1 MRTTI
6 QDVRR
11 ARFHWH
17 VCLVRDTA
25 LGFPLTNV
33 QDDEEAKGSDMKWRQ
48 RRYDFTLAA
57 LAGFLS
63 PGAVMAQQPCASG
76 VAVDGVVL
84 DQNGSSIPAA
94 RVQTSEGQSTTAD
107 AAGHFVLPCVAPGTT
122 EVTAQAD
129 GFAATTVPVKN
140 KAGESAHLRLQL
152 PVARVETSVEVGEDA
167 TAIDADHGAGTHT
180 LNTKD
185 IAGLADDPDD
195 FQRQLQVLAESA
207 GGTPGSATIT
217 VDGFQNS
224 SALPPKGSIAS
235 IRVNPDMFS
244 AEYEDP
250 PYEGGRIEIFT
261 KPGMDSFHGAL
272 FLTDSDGS
280 FNATDPFSTTA
291 TPAGKR
297 RYGFELSGPI
307 LRKKSDFALAL
318 EKRDIDEFNVVNA
331 VTLDADGNASPLH
344 QTVAAPQ
351 RLWIASARGDWQA
364 TPTDVVTLSFS
375 ANVNNLGNQGVGGL
389 TLPDAGYSSHVAE
402 YDLRLTSE
410 QTISVNLLH
419 ETHVGFTWKDTAQ
432 APLSTAPSLQVAGY
446 FTGGGATSQNLN
458 DRERDLEV
466 DDDLLLTRGR
476 HSLKLGVQS
485 MGYLVHDYDPNTFN
499 GAYVFGGGSAAVL
512 DANGNPT
519 GATTNIDGLEQYRRA
534 LLNLSGGTPTTY
546 QLTAGTPLV
555 PLSQWRL
562 AAYGQ
567 DTVKLTP
574 KLTLSA
580 GLRYSFE
587 TSPDTFFNL
596 GPRAALA
603 WALGSKS
610 KTVIHARAGIFNYPR
625 SVSLQTQVDR
635 LNGMRQSETLVYS
648 PNYASPLT
656 PVPGS
661 LAVATVD
668 TFPSSTFQEAP
679 NMQTDLGA
687 EHDLPHHWHV
697 QGDWFYLA
705 AYSNLRMRNI
715 NAPLAVTE
723 TGAAPDPVAA
733 LEAPRPFA
741 PNLNIMQYQN
751 SGHMSGNVFFV
762 GLDQHSYKRF
772 GFFAGYVRLN
782 FIGNLGRGAVE
793 PQSSYSD
800 AGERARPDWERQNQA
815 FGVGNLNL
823 PAKVEVAV
831 EFDANSGAP
840 YNLTTGTDANGD
852 GDFNDRPSY
861 AAAPGTG
868 VYATR
873 FGLLSTDAV
882 NGTVPR
888 NLGTMP
894 FTVHLDPNISRKFQ
908 LWGKKDAPR
917 ILTLNAR
924 SANLLNHTN
933 VTAVGTI
940 VSSPTFSQSLAAE
953 AARRVELGARFTF

>member
-1 MRTTI
+1 MR
-6 QDVRR
+6 RR
-11 ARFHWH
+11 QKRCAF
-17 VCLVRDTA
+17 A
-25 LGFPLTNV
+25 
-33 QDDEEAKGSDMKWRQ
+33 
-48 RRYDFTLAA
+48 LAA
-57 LAGFLS
+57 MAGLLS
-63 PGAVMAQQPCASG
+63 TGVMTAQQHCPGG

-84 DQNGSSIPAA
+84 DPNESTIAGAP
-94 RVQTSEGQSTTAD
+94 VETTDGQHTVTD
-107 AAGHFVLPCVAPGTT
+107 AAGHFALPCVAPGATQL
-122 EVTAQAD
+122 TARAD
-129 GFAATTVPVKN
+129 GFAPITVAVTN

-152 PVARVETSVEVGEDA
+152 PVARVETSVQVGEDA
-167 TAIDADHGAGTHT
+167 AAIDADHGAGTHT
-180 LNTKD
+180 LDTKD

-195 FQRQLQVLAESA
+195 FQRELQVLAESA

-217 VDGFQNS
+217 VDGFQNA

-244 AEYEDP
+244 SEYEDP

-280 FNATDPFSTTA
+280 FNATDPFSTVA

-307 LRKKSDFALAL
+307 VRKKSDFALAL
-318 EKRDIDEFNVVNA
+318 EKRDIDEFNVVDA
-331 VTLDADGNASPLH
+331 VTLDASGNEAPLN

-364 TPTDVVTLSFS
+364 TPTDVVTLSFA

-389 TLPDAGYSSHVAE
+389 TTLEAGYSSHVAE

-410 QTISVNLLH
+410 QTVNVNLLH
-419 ETHVGFTWKDTAQ
+419 ETHIGFTWKDTAQ

-466 DDDLLLTRGR
+466 DDDLLLTRGK

-485 MGYLVHDYDPNTFN
+485 MGYLVHDYDPDTFN

-512 DANGNPT
+512 DANGAPT
-519 GATTNIDGLEQYRRA
+519 GATTSIDGLEQYRRA
-534 LLNLSGGTPTTY
+534 LLDLPGGTPTTY
-546 QLTAGTPLV
+546 QLTTGTALV
-555 PLSQWRL
+555 PLSQWRF

-567 DTVKLTP
+567 YTVKLTP

-580 GLRYSFE
+580 GLRYSFQ
-587 TSPDTFFNL
+587 TSPDTFVNL
-596 GPRAALA
+596 GPRTALA
-603 WALGSKS
+603 WALGGKS
-610 KTVIHARAGIFNYPR
+610 KTVIHARAGIFTYPR
-625 SVSLQTQVDR
+625 PVSLQTQVDR
-635 LNGMRQSETLVYS
+635 LNGIRQSETLVYS
-648 PNYASPLT
+648 PSYAAPLT

-661 LAVATVD
+661 LAVGTIS

-687 EHDLPHHWHV
+687 ERDLPHHWHV
-697 QGDWFYLA
+697 QGDWFYLS
-705 AYSNLRMRNI
+705 AYSNLRMRNV

-723 TGAAPDPVAA
+723 TGAAPNPVAA
-733 LEAPRPFA
+733 LEAPRPLA
-741 PNLNIMQYQN
+741 PNLNIMQFQN
-751 SGHMSGNVFFV
+751 SGHMSGNVFFA

-782 FIGNLGRGAVE
+782 FLGNLGRGAVE

-823 PAKVEVAV
+823 PQKVEVSL

-861 AAAPGTG
+861 AAAQGTG

-873 FGLLSTDAV
+873 FGLLSTNTV

-894 FTVHLDPNISRKFQ
+894 FTIHLDPNISRRFR
-908 LWGKKDAPR
+908 LWGTKDAAR
-917 ILTLNAR
+917 TLTLNAR

-933 VTAVGTI
+933 VTAVGTV
-940 VSSPTFSQSLAAE
+940 VSSPTFSQSVAAE
-953 AARRVELGARFTF
+953 AARRVELGARFSF